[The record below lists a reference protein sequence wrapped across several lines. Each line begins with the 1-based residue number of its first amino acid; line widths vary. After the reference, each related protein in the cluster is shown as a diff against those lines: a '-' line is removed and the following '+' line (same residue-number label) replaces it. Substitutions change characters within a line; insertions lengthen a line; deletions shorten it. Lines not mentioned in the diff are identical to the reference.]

1 MTQMKMLFEP
11 AVPVR
16 FDVYGPLPTGIT
28 LLEASAGTGKTFTIA
43 ALVARYV
50 ADGLPL
56 EKLLVVTFTRMA
68 TGELR
73 DRVRQRLVSAAAGL
87 DQAMAGVEP
96 ADELV
101 ALLAK
106 GKPEAV
112 AARYRRLMTAVA
124 EFDAATIDT
133 THGFCLH
140 VLMGLGVAGDTERDV
155 KLVEDVADLLEE
167 VVDDLYVRRFW
178 NADAEPNFDRAVAMA
193 VARSVVSK
201 SSARLL
207 PELSDERSN
216 SAIRR
221 RLANAVLTE
230 VDRRKRMNGIVTYD
244 DLLTRL
250 SDALGDPTSGFAARS
265 RLASRYEVVLVDE
278 FQDTDPVQWQILDRA
293 FHGSKLV
300 LIGDPKQAIYA
311 FRGADVFAYLNAA
324 QTVETR
330 ATLTVNWR
338 SDEGLVDALDAVF
351 AGAQLGQAGIAYY
364 PVEAAT
370 EHQGSG
376 ISGAPNG
383 TPLRVRLVNPA
394 EMGVA
399 KGLPA
404 VAAARDRVAR
414 DLADDVREL
423 LSSGAEI
430 ADPRGARVVSPGD
443 IAVLVRT
450 NSHASTVRDALV
462 SSGVPAVV
470 AGGGSVFQTEP
481 ASEWNRLLSALEKP
495 TSRPYAAAAALTQFV
510 GWTGDDVAG
519 ATEND
524 WDELHWK
531 LARWSAVLRSRGV
544 AALIEQVTATGLPA
558 RVLAR
563 PSGERLLTD
572 ILHVGRLLHS
582 AATEENLGTAS
593 LVVWLRRRIREGADR
608 GDEEMSLRLESDAE
622 AVQVLTIHRS
632 KGLEFPV
639 VYYPYAWDGYI
650 FKDHVD
656 VPVFHDPDFGYEMT
670 VDVGGDRVGFSER
683 KKLQHDE
690 QRGEDSQALVRRSDP
705 RQAPG
710 RHVVGSDCTGGNSP
724 LSRLLFNRDEEGVVS
739 PHGGKTPGDDE
750 VRRLFLDLA
759 EKVPGCIS
767 VEMVEDRHVE
777 HWAPGDS
784 GDQNLEAAI
793 FDRVFDSSW
802 QRTSYSG
809 ITASV
814 HDGFHDAGA
823 GAGGGGAGAGADTGV
838 RVGSEEEE
846 GLLTDEQDSVTRG
859 ADAGASD
866 DTSSALLL
874 SAMPGGVEVGS
885 FVHSVLEETDFA
897 VPDLDAEL
905 RRTIAGATVRRAVDV
920 GDPERLVAGLTVAI
934 DTPLGTLA
942 GGARF
947 RDVAESDRL
956 DELNFEIPIA
966 GGDNPHGSVTTKD
979 IARVLRS
986 YCSTDDPVGS
996 YCDRLSDPALD
1007 QDVRGYLT
1015 GSIDLVCRLEGRK
1028 YVIVDYKT
1036 NRLAPGDQEISAWHF
1051 RPEALTAEMH
1061 RAHYP
1066 LQAILYMVA
1075 FHRYMRWRNPN
1086 WDPDR
1091 DFAGVLYLFMRGMS
1105 APDFPTVDGESC
1117 GVWAWRPP
1125 AGLVSELS
1133 DMFDEGGEGR

>member
-11 AVPVR
+11 SVPVP
-16 FDVYGPLPTGIT
+16 FDVYGPLPTGVT

-50 ADGLPL
+50 AEGLPL
-56 EKLLVVTFTRMA
+56 ERLLVVTFTRMA

-73 DRVRQRLVSAAAGL
+73 DRVRQRLVSAATGL

-101 ALLAK
+101 AVLAK
-106 GKPEAV
+106 GKPDAV
-112 AARYRRLMTAVA
+112 NARHRRLVTAVA

-155 KLVEDVADLLEE
+155 KLVEDVSDLLEE

-178 NADAEPNFDRAVAMA
+178 NGDAEPNFNRAVAMA

-265 RLASRYEVVLVDE
+265 RIASRYEVVLVDE

-338 SDEGLVDALDAVF
+338 SDEGLIKALDAVF

-364 PVEAAT
+364 PVEAAP
-370 EHQGSG
+370 EHKGSG
-376 ISGAPNG
+376 MFGAPHG
-383 TPLRVRLVNPA
+383 VPLRVRLVTPD

-399 KGLPA
+399 KGLPG
-404 VAAARDRVAR
+404 VAAARDRIAR

-423 LSSGAEI
+423 LSSGAEV
-430 ADPRGARVVSPGD
+430 ADQRGARPVSPGD

-481 ASEWNRLLSALEKP
+481 ASEWNRLLSVLEKP
-495 TSRPYAAAAALTQFV
+495 TSRSYAAAAALTQFV

-519 ATEND
+519 ATEDD

-544 AALIEQVTATGLPA
+544 AALVEQVTAAGLPA

-563 PSGERLLTD
+563 SSGERFLTD
-572 ILHVGRLLHS
+572 LLHVGRLLHA

-593 LVVWLRRRIREGADR
+593 LVVWLRRRIREGSDR

-650 FKDHVD
+650 FKDRVD
-656 VPVFHDPDFGYEMT
+656 VPVFHDPDYGYEMT
-670 VDVGGDRVGFSER
+670 VDVGGERVGFCDR
-683 KKLQHDE
+683 TKLQHDE
-690 QRGEDSQALVRRSDP
+690 QRGEDLRLLYVALTRAKH
-705 RQAPG
+705 Q
-710 RHVVGSDCTGGNSP
+710 VVLWWVPTKEGGKSP
-724 LSRLLFNRDEEGVVS
+724 LSRLLFSRDAEGVVS
-739 PHGGKTPGDDE
+739 PNGGKTPSDDE
-750 VRRLFLDLA
+750 VRSVFEGLA
-759 EKVPGCIS
+759 AKVPGCIS
-767 VEMVEDRHVE
+767 VEKVEERHVE
-777 HWAPGDS
+777 HWALKDS
-784 GDQNLEAAI
+784 GNQNLEAAI

-814 HDGFHDAGA
+814 HEGFYEPGA
-823 GAGGGGAGAGADTGV
+823 GVGADSGV

-846 GLLTDEQDSVTRG
+846 GLLTDEQVVP
-859 ADAGASD
+859 AGVASTSD
-866 DTSSALLL
+866 ETSSPLLL
-874 SAMPGGVEVGS
+874 SPMPGGVEVGS

-897 VPDLDAEL
+897 APDLDSEL
-905 RRTIAGATVRRAVDV
+905 RRAISGATARRAIDV
-920 GDPERLVAGLTVAI
+920 GDPDGLVAGLSVALG
-934 DTPLGTLA
+934 TPLGGLA
-942 GGARF
+942 SGVSL
-947 RDVAESDRL
+947 RDIGRSDRL
-956 DELNFEIPIA
+956 DELSFELPIA
-966 GGDNPHGSVTTKD
+966 GGEIPHGSVTTKD

-996 YCDRLSDPALD
+996 YCDRLDDPALD

-1015 GSIDLVCRLEGRK
+1015 GSIDLVFRVEGRK
-1028 YVIVDYKT
+1028 YLIVDYKT
-1036 NRLAPGDQEISAWHF
+1036 NRLAPADQEVSAWHF
-1051 RPEALTAEMH
+1051 RPEALAAEMN

-1075 FHRYMRWRNPN
+1075 FHRYMRWRDPE

-1091 DFAGVLYLFMRGMS
+1091 DFAGVLYLFVRGMS
-1105 APDFPTVDGESC
+1105 APDFPTVEGEPC
-1117 GVWAWRPP
+1117 GVWSWRPP

-1133 DMFDEGGEGR
+1133 DMFDEGGEAR

>member
-1 MTQMKMLFEP
+1 MKMLFEP
-11 AVPVR
+11 AVPVP
-16 FDVYGPLPTGIT
+16 FDVYGPLPTGVT

-50 ADGLPL
+50 AEGLSL
-56 EKLLVVTFTRMA
+56 ERLLVVTFTRMA

-73 DRVRQRLVSAAAGL
+73 DRVRQRLVSAATGL
-87 DQAMAGVEP
+87 DQTMAGVEP

-106 GKPEAV
+106 GKPDVV
-112 AARYRRLMTAVA
+112 AARYRRLVTAVA

-155 KLVEDVADLLEE
+155 KLVEDVSDLLEE

-178 NADAEPNFDRAVAMA
+178 NGDAEPNFKRVVAMA
-193 VARSVVSK
+193 VARSVVGK

-207 PELSDERSN
+207 PELSDDRSN
-216 SAIRR
+216 AAIRR
-221 RLANAVLTE
+221 RLANAVVTE
-230 VDRRKRMNGIVTYD
+230 VERRKRLNGIVTYD

-265 RLASRYEVVLVDE
+265 RLATRYEVVLVDE
-278 FQDTDPVQWQILDRA
+278 FQDTDPIQWRILERA

-324 QTVETR
+324 QTVESR

-338 SDEGLVDALDAVF
+338 SDEGLIKALDAVF

-364 PVEAAT
+364 PVEAAP
-370 EHQGSG
+370 EHEGAG
-376 ISGAPNG
+376 IAGAPCAA
-383 TPLRVRLVNPA
+383 PLRVRLLDRD
-394 EMGVA
+394 EMGVG
-399 KGLPA
+399 KGFPGA
-404 VAAARDRVAR
+404 AAARDRIAR
-414 DLADDVREL
+414 DLADDVRDL

-430 ADPRGARVVSPGD
+430 ADQRGPRAISPGD

-450 NSHASTVRDALV
+450 NNHASTVRDALV

-519 ATEND
+519 ATEDD

-531 LARWSAVLRSRGV
+531 LARWSAVLRTRGV

-563 PSGERLLTD
+563 PSGERYLTD
-572 ILHVGRLLHS
+572 LLHVGRLLHS

-593 LVVWLRRRIREGADR
+593 LVVWLRRRIREGSDR

-650 FKDHVD
+650 FSDRVD
-656 VPVFHDPDFGYEMT
+656 VPVFHDPDYGYEMT
-670 VDVGGDRVGFSER
+670 VDVGGERVGFSER

-690 QRGEDSQALVRRSDP
+690 QRGEDLRLMYVAFTRAKHQVVLWW
-705 RQAPG
+705 APTK
-710 RHVVGSDCTGGNSP
+710 DGGKSP
-724 LSRLLFNRDEEGVVS
+724 LSRLLFNRDAEGVVS

-750 VRRLFLDLA
+750 VRKLFEDLA
-759 EKVPGCIS
+759 RRVPGCIS
-767 VEMVEDRHVE
+767 VESVEQRPIE
-777 HWAPGDS
+777 HWVPDDT

-809 ITASV
+809 MTAGV
-814 HDGFHDAGA
+814 HEGFHDT
-823 GAGGGGAGAGADTGV
+823 GGGAASVTGAGSDSGV

-846 GLLTDEQDSVTRG
+846 GLLTDERDLVTAAAEAPASVEI
-859 ADAGASD
+859 
-866 DTSSALLL
+866 SSPLLL

-885 FVHSVLEETDFA
+885 FVHSVLDS
-897 VPDLDAEL
+897 EL

-920 GDPERLVAGLTVAI
+920 GDPDRLVAGLSVAI

-942 GGARF
+942 GGARL
-947 RDVAESDRL
+947 RDVARSDRL

-966 GGDNPHGSVTTKD
+966 GGDSPHGSVTTKD
-979 IARVLRS
+979 MARVLRS

-1051 RPEALTAEMH
+1051 RPEALTVEMH

-1075 FHRYMRWRNPN
+1075 FHRYMRWRDPN

-1105 APDFPTVDGESC
+1105 APDFPTVDGQPC
-1117 GVWAWRPP
+1117 GVWSWRPP
-1125 AGLVSELS
+1125 VGLVSELS
-1133 DMFDEGGEGR
+1133 DMFDEGGEER